1 MGFTW
6 LDYYNLDEL
15 FSDEEKMTRNEVR
28 EFMEQEIKPH
38 IVDAFHH
45 EKPFDV
51 KKLALKMGRLGI
63 IGAFVPHE
71 YGAAGTNYVT
81 YGLICQEAER
91 VDSALRSLIVV
102 ESALVMYPLLNFG
115 SEAQKRKWLPLLARG
130 EVIGC
135 FGLTEPNHG
144 SDIAAMETT
153 ARKDG
158 DGWIINGTKQWIS
171 EAAIADMAVVWART
185 DNGIRGF
192 IVERGTEGFSQSFQ
206 SRKGSMRAG
215 DVGELAFSDCRIPA
229 DNILPESRGIG
240 SAFSCLNIA
249 RYGISWGVVG
259 AAMDCYETALNYTKE
274 RIQFNAPLAS
284 FQLVQEKLVNMLIEI
299 TKGQLLSYRLGR
311 LMDEGKARP
320 PQISM
325 AKKNNV
331 AMARSCAM
339 TARVL
344 LGANGISLDYSPIR
358 HMVNLDAVFTYE
370 GTDDMHTLIVG
381 RDITGFSAFEGAKY
395 HKTGNRGT

>member
-1 MGFTW
+1 MGYKW

-15 FSDEEKMTRNEVR
+15 FSEEEKMTRNEVR

-38 IVDAFHH
+38 IVDAFHQ

-51 KKLALKMGRLGI
+51 KELALKMGRLGI
-63 IGAFVPHE
+63 IGAFIPRE

-91 VDSALRSLIVV
+91 VDTALRSLIVV
-102 ESALVMYPLLNFG
+102 ESALVMYPILHFG
-115 SEAQKRKWLPLLARG
+115 SEEQKRKWLPLIAKG

-144 SDIAAMETT
+144 SDIASMETV
-153 ARKDG
+153 ARKDSK
-158 DGWIINGTKQWIS
+158 GWIINGTKQWIS
-171 EAAIADMAVVWART
+171 EASVADIAVVWART
-185 DNGIRGF
+185 DEGIRGF
-192 IVERGTEGFSQSFQ
+192 IVERGTEGYSQSFQ
-206 SRKGSMRAG
+206 SRKGSMRAA
-215 DVGELAFSDCRIPA
+215 DVGELAFSDCRISA
-229 DNILPESRGIG
+229 ENILPKSAGIR

-249 RYGISWGVVG
+249 RCGISWGVVG
-259 AAMDCYETALNYTKE
+259 VAMDCYETALNYTKE
-274 RIQFNAPLAS
+274 RIQFKAPIAS
-284 FQLVQEKLVNMLIEI
+284 YQLVQEKLVKMLIEI

-311 LMDEGKARP
+311 LMDEGKASP

-331 AMARSCAM
+331 AMARGCAM
-339 TARVL
+339 TAREL

-358 HMVNLDAVFTYE
+358 HMANLESVYTYE
-370 GTDDMHTLIVG
+370 GTDDMHTLILG
-381 RDITGFSAFEGAKY
+381 HDITGFSAFESKRIS
-395 HKTGNRGT
+395 TI

>member
-1 MGFTW
+1 MGYKW

-15 FSDEEKMTRNEVR
+15 FSEEEKMTRNEVR

-38 IVDAFHH
+38 IVDAFHQ

-51 KKLALKMGRLGI
+51 KELALKMGRVGI
-63 IGAFVPHE
+63 IGAFIPRE
-71 YGAAGTNYVT
+71 YGTDGTNYVT

-102 ESALVMYPLLNFG
+102 ESALVMYPILHFG
-115 SEAQKRKWLPLLARG
+115 SEEQKRKWLPLLAKG

-144 SDIAAMETT
+144 SDIASMETV
-153 ARKDG
+153 ARKDSR
-158 DGWIINGTKQWIS
+158 GWIINGTKQWIS
-171 EAAIADMAVVWART
+171 EASVADIAVVWART
-185 DNGIRGF
+185 EEGIRGF
-192 IVERGTEGFSQSFQ
+192 IVEHGTEGYSQSFQ
-206 SRKGSMRAG
+206 SRKGSMRAA
-215 DVGELAFSDCRIPA
+215 DVGELAFSDCRISA
-229 DNILPESRGIG
+229 ENILPKSAGIR

-259 AAMDCYETALNYTKE
+259 VAMDCYETALNYAKE
-274 RIQFNAPLAS
+274 RIQFKAPIAS
-284 FQLVQEKLVNMLIEI
+284 YQLVQEKLVKMLIEI

-311 LMDEGKARP
+311 LMDEGKASP

-331 AMARSCAM
+331 AMARGCAM
-339 TARVL
+339 TAREL

-358 HMVNLDAVFTYE
+358 HMANLESVYTYE
-370 GTDDMHTLIVG
+370 GTDDMHTLILG
-381 RDITGFSAFEGAKY
+381 QDITGFSAFESKRSS
-395 HKTGNRGT
+395 TI

>member
-1 MGFTW
+1 MGYKW

-15 FSDEEKMTRNEVR
+15 FSEEEKMTRNEVR

-38 IVDAFHH
+38 IVDAFHQ

-51 KKLALKMGRLGI
+51 KELALKMGRLGI
-63 IGAFVPHE
+63 IGAFIPRE

-91 VDSALRSLIVV
+91 VDTALRSLIVV
-102 ESALVMYPLLNFG
+102 ESALVMYPILHFG
-115 SEAQKRKWLPLLARG
+115 SEEQKRKWLPLIAKG

-144 SDIAAMETT
+144 SDIASMETV
-153 ARKDG
+153 ARKDSK
-158 DGWIINGTKQWIS
+158 GWIINGTKQWIS
-171 EAAIADMAVVWART
+171 EASVADIAVVWART
-185 DNGIRGF
+185 DEGIRGF
-192 IVERGTEGFSQSFQ
+192 IVERGTEGYSQSLH

-215 DVGELAFSDCRIPA
+215 DVGELAFSDCRISKE
-229 DNILPESRGIG
+229 NILPKSAGIR

-249 RYGISWGVVG
+249 RCGISWGVVG
-259 AAMDCYETALNYTKE
+259 VAMDCYETALNYTKE
-274 RIQFNAPLAS
+274 RIQFKAPIAS
-284 FQLVQEKLVNMLIEI
+284 YQLVQEKLVKMLIEI

-331 AMARSCAM
+331 AMARGCAM
-339 TARVL
+339 TAREL

-358 HMVNLDAVFTYE
+358 HMANLESVYTYE
-370 GTDDMHTLIVG
+370 GTDDMHTLILG
-381 RDITGFSAFEGAKY
+381 HDITGFSAFESKRIS
-395 HKTGNRGT
+395 TI